1 MSNSTSLQAAT
12 PQKLRFSQAITSI
25 KYQEMIKSAI
35 QDPVRRARYISSIVS
50 AVAVNPDIQDATPV
64 SILAASLLGESL
76 NLCPSPQL
84 GHYYMVPFNITLKDE
99 DGKKLYRRDA
109 DGNILKDR
117 NGNEIALTEK
127 RVAFV
132 LGYKGYIQ
140 LALRS
145 GYYRKINVLDV
156 KEGELRG
163 FDPLNE
169 TIDCMIITD
178 YEKRRKA
185 NTIGYYVMFEYLNGF
200 RKAIFWSKEQM
211 MDHADKYSPAFS
223 RLTYE
228 KILRH
233 EIPEKDMWKYSS
245 FWYKDFDDMAFKT
258 MLRQII
264 SKWGIMSPELQQA
277 FSSDES
283 MIEMD
288 KDGNFITGKDIQ
300 DEVKEA
306 PFGISAAELPFGN
319 EPDNPEAPQPEM
331 DAASVNLA
339 DL

>member
-1 MSNSTSLQAAT
+1 MSNNTSLQPAA
-12 PQKLRFSQAITSI
+12 PHKLRFSQAITSI
-25 KYQEMIKSAI
+25 KYQNMITSAI
-35 QDPVRRARYISSIVS
+35 QDPARRARYISSIVS

-84 GHYYMVPFNITLKDE
+84 GHYYMVPFNIALKDE
-99 DGKKLYRRDA
+99 NGNKLYMRDA

-117 NGNEIALTEK
+117 DGKDIALTEK
-127 RVAFV
+127 RVTFV

-145 GYYRKINVLDV
+145 GYYRKINVVDI

-169 TIDCMIITD
+169 TIDCIIITD

-185 NTIGYYVMFEYLNGF
+185 KTIGYYAMFEYLNGF
-200 RKAIFWSKEQM
+200 CKAIFWSKEQM
-211 MDHADKYSPAFS
+211 LDHADRYSPAFS
-223 RLTYE
+223 RLAYE
-228 KILRH
+228 KIERG
-233 EIPEKDMWKYSS
+233 EIPKKDMWKYSS

-264 SKWGIMSPELQQA
+264 SRWGIMSPELQQA
-277 FSSDES
+277 FTSDES
-283 MIEMD
+283 MIEID
-288 KDGNFITGKDIQ
+288 KEGNFITGSDIQ
-300 DEVKEA
+300 EEVKVN
-306 PFGISAAELPFGN
+306 PFGIAAEELPFGS
-319 EPDNPEAPQPEM
+319 EPDSPEAPIPE
-331 DAASVNLA
+331 DAESVDLASL
-339 DL
+339 